1 MTNKITYITLFLIFA
16 SVVSLFGQSER
27 KYIRNGNHIYDEAIN
42 DSLEVDSTLMQKAEV
57 EYRKAIERKAST
69 FEGRNNLGNSLYRQK
84 KYEDALKEWESL
96 TSLNVDEKKKGRLY
110 HNIGNA
116 YLMNNKLKESI
127 EAYKNALRNYPS
139 DTATKYNLAFAQSK
153 LRQQQQQQQQQQ
165 NQDQNQDQNQQ
176 NQQNKDQQQQQQNQQ
191 DKQQNQQQ
199 QNQQQQEQQAQEQ
212 QAQEKKGNEEKGQ
225 PQEMKEGE
233 KISKKD
239 AERILRALQMDEKQ
253 LQEKLK
259 KLKNK
264 NKNRKKTDKDW

>member
-1 MTNKITYITLFLIFA
+1 MTNKITLLTIFLIFS
-16 SVVSLFGQSER
+16 SVISLWAQSER
-27 KYIRNGNHIYDEAIN
+27 KYIRSGNHIYSEALD
-42 DSLEVDSTLMQKAEV
+42 DSLQVDSVLMQKAEI
-57 EYRKAIERKAST
+57 EYRKAIDRKAGT

-96 TSLNVDEKKKGRLY
+96 TSLNVDEKKKGQLY

-127 EAYKNALRNYPS
+127 EAYKNALRNYPN

-153 LRQQQQQQQQQQ
+153 LQQQQQQQQ
-165 NQDQNQDQNQQ
+165 NQDQNQQNDQNQ
-176 NQQNKDQQQQQQNQQ
+176 DQQQQQQQQQQQEQQNQQ
-191 DKQQNQQQ
+191 QQQ

-212 QAQEKKGNEEKGQ
+212 QAQQQQGKEEQGQ

-253 LQEKLK
+253 LQQKLK

-264 NKNRKKTDKDW
+264 NQNRKKKDKDW